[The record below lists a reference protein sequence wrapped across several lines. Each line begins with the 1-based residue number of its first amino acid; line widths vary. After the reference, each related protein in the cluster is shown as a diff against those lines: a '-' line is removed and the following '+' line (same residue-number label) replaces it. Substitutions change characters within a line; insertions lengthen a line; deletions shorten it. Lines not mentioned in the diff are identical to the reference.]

1 MRNFVIVSNV
11 ENNKDKLSGFSTG
24 VLKCYIFVNYKM
36 HTKKE
41 KTKKRKKK
49 EWLNNENNDKTWINK

>member
-1 MRNFVIVSNV
+1 MTYFLSTNIKQCLRMRNFVIVSNV

-49 EWLNNENNDKTWINK
+49 E